1 MAHGE
6 DDSGTPHSSAS
17 HGSTPRGGGD
27 ARSAESAKP
36 ARSARSASG
45 VRQGNVRRVLD
56 ALRLDGPSSQAALAR
71 RTQLSPATVNAIVK
85 TLRADG
91 VAEVRPVNGRES
103 LVALVASH
111 AAVVA
116 VQVNVAAMRAALF
129 DFGGR
134 VRLDACVPLQGE
146 GGSPALVVDMVR
158 SLTAEAGLGPR
169 DFAGV
174 AVGMQAP
181 LARATG
187 AVASWARLQFPEWT
201 DLPVAKTLE
210 DDLGI
215 PVIAENDANL
225 AALAEWTWGAG
236 QGAAD
241 FLYVMCAA
249 GVGGGLVIDGRIYR
263 GGDGLAGEIGHI
275 VLEPG
280 GPVCFCGSRGC
291 LTTFV
296 SERSILLALEAS
308 GSSRGS
314 LREVVDGAR
323 RGDPACRRVL
333 YEAGRHLG
341 RAFASTAK
349 LMAPSV
355 IAVGGTLSEAGA
367 LVFDGIQSS
376 VEMHSLRAVS
386 PSIRVCPARLGDDAT
401 LFGGVAA
408 VLAETGQGVS
418 TLPAWS
424 KPSKAA
430 RQPQIIRDLNSRD

>member
-1 MAHGE
+1 MAHDE
-6 DDSGTPHSSAS
+6 EDSGTTRGDNIKSAHSGQAAK
-17 HGSTPRGGGD
+17 ST
-27 ARSAESAKP
+27 RSV
-36 ARSARSASG
+36 SG
-45 VRQGNVRRVLD
+45 VRRGNVRRVLD
-56 ALRLDGPSSQAALAR
+56 ALRLGGPSSQAALAR
-71 RTQLSPATVNAIVK
+71 QTELSPATVNAIVK
-85 TLRADG
+85 ALRADG
-91 VAEVRPVNGRES
+91 VAEVRPVNGREF

-116 VQVNVAAMRAALF
+116 VQVNVTSVHAALF
-129 DFGGR
+129 DFGER
-134 VRLDACVPLQGE
+134 VRLDSSAPLKEE
-146 GGSPALVVDMVR
+146 GGDPGLVVDMVR
-158 SLTAEAGLGPR
+158 SLAAEAGIGLL
-169 DFAGV
+169 DLAGV

-181 LARATG
+181 IARASGT
-187 AVASWARLQFPEWT
+187 VSSWARLQFPAWT

-210 DDLGI
+210 DDLGVL
-215 PVIAENDANL
+215 VIAENDANL

-275 VLEPG
+275 VLEPS

-308 GSSRGS
+308 GSSRNS
-314 LREVVDGAR
+314 LREVVDAAR
-323 RGDPACRRVL
+323 RGDPASRRVL

-355 IAVGGTLSEAGA
+355 IAVGGTLSEAGN
-367 LVFDGIQSS
+367 LVFEGIQSS

-386 PSIRVCPARLGDDAT
+386 PAIRVCPAQLGDDAT

-408 VLAETGQGVS
+408 VLAATGQGVS
-418 TLPAWS
+418 TLPRWA
-424 KPSKAA
+424 KPSKAV
-430 RQPQIIRDLNSRD
+430 RQKTIIRNPNDRN